1 MIRKLWVV
9 GVLAL
14 ITLFVA
20 VVFGKKAQAKPANE
34 LFEIKT
40 ITMKN
45 HSLAPWVVTE
55 KLG

>member
-1 MIRKLWVV
+1 MKGKLWLI

-20 VVFGKKAQAKPANE
+20 VVFGKKAQAKPEKE

-40 ITMKN
+40 VTMKN
-45 HSLAPWVVTE
+45 CSLRA
-55 KLG
+55 GC